1 MTTIYECR
9 SSRVAAH
16 IRSRSRTCYIQ
27 AHRRS
32 RLCAVGRE
40 GAHPGMSAS
49 NKIAH
54 HIQACCSTLYEC
66 DHNSSVSVAAGSGK
80 LFIRDLVQASF
91 PSSST
96 LELKGVSTTA
106 QYYGAGEQISH
117 TSSFF
122 SCESS
127 FKLCWR
133 TVWPD
138 RDVSVTML
146 ILPCIRVIRMAAG
159 LTRMQVC
166 TRWYIPA
173 HPVLDRTQSISKCKI
188 LT

>member
-1 MTTIYECR
+1 MITIYECR
-9 SSRVAAH
+9 SSRIAAH
-16 IRSRSRTCYIQ
+16 IRSRSRTCYVQ

-117 TSSFF
+117 TSRFCC
-122 SCESS
+122 CESS

-146 ILPCIRVIRMAAG
+146 FLHPC
-159 LTRMQVC
+159 
-166 TRWYIPA
+166 
-173 HPVLDRTQSISKCKI
+173 D
-188 LT
+188 